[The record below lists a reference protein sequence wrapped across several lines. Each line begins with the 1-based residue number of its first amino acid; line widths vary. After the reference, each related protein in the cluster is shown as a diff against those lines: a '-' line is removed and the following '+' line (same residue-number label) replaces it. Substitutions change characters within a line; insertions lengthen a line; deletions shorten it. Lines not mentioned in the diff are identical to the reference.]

1 MTNPTPKTR
10 PVLVTG
16 ATGTQGGAVAR
27 LLLERGHAVRAL
39 TRDPDQPAAKLLAER
54 GAELVV
60 ADFDD
65 PDSLRRAAAGTAAVF
80 AMGTWTEG
88 GAEAEARQSIAL
100 IDAITAAGT
109 GHIVYSSVAS
119 ALDGTGV
126 PHFES
131 KAQVERHLAATGTP
145 ATVVAPTAFLENVF
159 APWSASALAKGQYL
173 FPLPSDVPLQQVA
186 IADLAEF
193 VALVLEQPE
202 RYAGQRVELA
212 SVEVTGEQFAAAL
225 SRWLGREVAY
235 VETPVD
241 AADEDMRTMTAFFR
255 ERGYQVDIPA
265 LRAAY
270 PQVAW
275 RDLETWGA
283 QQDWSEWT
291 AG

>member
-1 MTNPTPKTR
+1 MTDRNTR

-27 LLLERGHAVRAL
+27 LLLERGQSVRAL
-39 TRDPDQPAAKLLAER
+39 TRDPDRAEAKLLAER
-54 GAELVV
+54 GAEILV
-60 ADFDD
+60 ADFED
-65 PDSLRRAAAGTAAVF
+65 PESLRRAATGTAAVF

-88 GAEAEARQSIAL
+88 GAEVETRQSIAL
-100 IDAITAAGT
+100 IDAASAAGT

-119 ALDGTGV
+119 ALDRTGI

-131 KAQVERHLAATGTP
+131 KARVERHLASLGTP
-145 ATVVAPTAFLENVF
+145 ATVVAPVAFLENVF
-159 APWSASALAKGQYL
+159 APWSAPALAQGRYV
-173 FPLPSDVPLQQVA
+173 FPLPADVPLQQVA

-193 VALVLEQPE
+193 VALVLERPQ

-235 VETPVD
+235 VEMPVD
-241 AADEDMRTMTAFFR
+241 AADEESRTMTAFFR

-283 QQDWSEWT
+283 EQDWPELVP
-291 AG
+291 A